1 MQISDQTGAAARP
14 LGSERVLVLHNR
26 YRVPGGEERYVEQL
40 VELLGRKAG
49 HVALAERDSADAGA
63 VRAAAGLLRGG
74 VSEDEIAD
82 IVRDEKITVVHA
94 HNIHPAFGWRALSAA
109 REAGAAAVLHLHN
122 YRLYCAIGTA
132 FRDGH
137 DCDECAPNL
146 TGAALRHN
154 CRGSIAQ
161 SVAYSIGL
169 RRAQQPTIAAVDRFV
184 APVDQVGRDMDRL
197 GLGVDVTTLPSWLPD
212 SEFVNESLA
221 GGGEYG
227 LFVGRVTEDKGV
239 MVAIRAA
246 AESGVP
252 LRVAGLGPDIAE
264 AQSLAA
270 ELEAPVEFL
279 GRIDGQALVA
289 ARMGAAFA
297 VVPSTWREVLPLSAL
312 ESLAAGLPLV
322 TSDRGGLPEL
332 TDPELVFASGDHTA
346 LAAVM
351 RQLIGDPQS
360 RAERGTAALARARD
374 RFSESAYLPRLAEIY
389 ESARATRSA
398 QANQS

>member
-1 MQISDQTGAAARP
+1 MQISDQTGAAAHS
-14 LGSERVLVLHNR
+14 LASERVLVLHNR

-40 VELLGRKAG
+40 AELLGRKAG
-49 HVALAERDSADAGA
+49 HVALAERDSAATGIA
-63 VRAAAGLLRGG
+63 RAAVGLIRGG
-74 VSEDEIAD
+74 LSEDQIAD
-82 IVRDEKITVVHA
+82 VVRDEKITVVHA
-94 HNIHPAFGWRALSAA
+94 HNIHPAFGWRALAAA
-109 REAGAAAVLHLHN
+109 RDAGAAVVLHLHN

-132 FRDGH
+132 FRDGR
-137 DCDECAPNL
+137 DCDECAPNS

-154 CRGSIAQ
+154 CRGSLAQ
-161 SVAYSIGL
+161 SAAYSVGL

-197 GLGVDVTTLPSWLPD
+197 GLDVDVATLPSWLPD
-212 SEFVNESLA
+212 SEFVNESAA

-227 LFVGRVTEDKGV
+227 LFVGRVTADKGV
-239 MVAIRAA
+239 MVAVRAA

-264 AQSLAA
+264 AQALAA
-270 ELEAPVEFL
+270 ELKAPVEFL

-332 TDPELVFASGDHTA
+332 TDPELVFPSGDHAA
-346 LAAVM
+346 LASVM
-351 RQLIGDPQS
+351 LSLIGDPRS
-360 RAERGTAALARARD
+360 RAETGAAALARARD
-374 RFSESAYLPRLAEIY
+374 RFSESAYVPRLAETY
-389 ESARATRSA
+389 ESARASRSA
-398 QANQS
+398 QTD

>member
-1 MQISDQTGAAARP
+1 MQNRDQTGAAAHS

-40 VELLGRKAG
+40 VDLLGREAG
-49 HVALAERDSADAGA
+49 HVALAERDSADAGVA
-63 VRAAAGLLRGG
+63 RAAVGLIRGG
-74 VSEDEIAD
+74 LSEDEIAD
-82 IVRDEKITVVHA
+82 VVRDEKITVVHA
-94 HNIHPAFGWRALSAA
+94 HNIHPAFGWRALAAA
-109 REAGAAAVLHLHN
+109 REAGAAVVLHLHN

-132 FRDGH
+132 FRDGR
-137 DCDECAPNL
+137 DCDECAPNS

-154 CRGSIAQ
+154 CRGSLAQ
-161 SVAYSIGL
+161 SAAYAVGL
-169 RRAQQPTIAAVDRFV
+169 RRAQQPTISAVDRFV
-184 APVDQVGRDMDRL
+184 APVDQVGRDMVRL
-197 GLGVDVTTLPSWLPD
+197 GLDVDVATLPSWLPE
-212 SEFVNESLA
+212 SEFVNESAA

-239 MVAIRAA
+239 MVAVRAA

-264 AQSLAA
+264 AQTLAA
-270 ELEAPVEFL
+270 ELKAPVEFL

-312 ESLAAGLPLV
+312 ESMAAGLPLV

-332 TDPELVFASGDHTA
+332 TDRDLVFPSGDASA

-351 RQLIGDPQS
+351 QRMVADS
-360 RAERGTAALARARD
+360 RLRADKGVSALARARD
-374 RFSESAYLPRLAEIY
+374 RFSESAYLPRLAQVY
-389 ESARATRSA
+389 ESARASRSA
-398 QANQS
+398 QAD